1 MGYSFKY
8 TLTNTNKQLRTLL
21 VNFLI
26 KIYKQNL
33 RYKMNDK
40 IISLEIKLEEK
51 RHEIELQKIEYL
63 KLVEEI
69 QNQKRLDDLYK
80 QKKALLL
87 DNFI

>member
-1 MGYSFKY
+1 MYSYEHK
-8 TLTNTNKQLRTLL
+8 KQFRKSL

-26 KIYKQNL
+26 KIYRQAL
-33 RYKMNDK
+33 RYQMNDK

-69 QNQKRLDDLYK
+69 QNQKRLDNLYK
-80 QKKALLL
+80 QKKALFL